1 MRFRRRSNEAAK
13 PDIQASGGTHP
24 NTEPRSSVVVATVAT
39 EAKGESTASLKV
51 YGPYASNL
59 ALSRHSARSPQMTD
73 VRHDWTQ
80 EEARALHDLPLTEL
94 LFRAQQVHRR
104 TQPRNAVQLCSL
116 LSIKTGA
123 CPEDCGYCPQSSK
136 YETGVDA
143 ERLMDVGEVLEKA
156 QQAKEAGASRF
167 CMGAAWRSPKKGSRQ
182 FQQVLEMVRG
192 VRALGLEACATLGM
206 LDDEQAQQLK
216 EAGLTAY
223 NHNLDTSEGYYGE
236 IITTRTYRD
245 RLDTIARV
253 SAAGISVCAGG
264 IIGMGESI
272 DDRVAMLV
280 TLANLDPQPESVPVN
295 ALVAV
300 AGTPLGDRPP
310 VESLEL
316 VRMCATARIMVPG
329 ARVRL
334 SAGRAS
340 LSREA
345 QLLCFMAGA
354 NSIFFGDK
362 LLTTGNP
369 DHDSDLAL
377 LEAAGLTALDPTEGE
392 GERSAA
398 ATGASDTWNA
408 AE

>member
-1 MRFRRRSNEAAK
+1 M
-13 PDIQASGGTHP
+13 
-24 NTEPRSSVVVATVAT
+24 
-39 EAKGESTASLKV
+39 
-51 YGPYASNL
+51 
-59 ALSRHSARSPQMTD
+59 SR
-73 VRHDWTQ
+73 VRHDWTRD
-80 EEARALHDLPLTEL
+80 EARELHDLPLTEL
-94 LFRAQQVHRR
+94 LFRAQEIHRR
-104 TQPRNAVQLCSL
+104 TQPHNAVQLCSL

-123 CPEDCGYCPQSSK
+123 CPEDCSYCPQSSK
-136 YETGVDA
+136 YDTGVDA
-143 ERLMDVGEVLEKA
+143 ERLMDVRDVLDKA
-156 QQAKEAGASRF
+156 RQAKEAGASRF

-206 LDDEQAQQLK
+206 LDDEQTRDLK
-216 EAGLTAY
+216 DAGLTAY
-223 NHNLDTSEGYYGE
+223 NHNLDTSEEYYGD
-236 IITTRTYRD
+236 IITTRTYQE

-253 SAAGISVCAGG
+253 AAAGISVCSGG
-264 IIGMGESI
+264 IIGMGETI

-280 TLANLDPQPESVPVN
+280 TLANLSPQPESVPIN
-295 ALVAV
+295 TLVAV
-300 AGTPLGDRPP
+300 RGTPLADQEP
-310 VESLEL
+310 VDSLEL
-316 VRMCATARIMVPG
+316 VRMCATARIMMPH
-329 ARVRL
+329 ARVRM

-377 LEAAGLTALDPTEGE
+377 LRAAGLSPIDPERA
-392 GERSAA
+392 RSAEA
-398 ATGASDTWNA
+398 ASPDGSEPAWDL

>member
-1 MRFRRRSNEAAK
+1 MS
-13 PDIQASGGTHP
+13 
-24 NTEPRSSVVVATVAT
+24 
-39 EAKGESTASLKV
+39 
-51 YGPYASNL
+51 
-59 ALSRHSARSPQMTD
+59 D
-73 VRHDWTQ
+73 VRHDWTR

-94 LFRAQQVHRR
+94 LFRAQEVHRR

-123 CPEDCGYCPQSSK
+123 CPEDCSYCPQSSK
-136 YETGVDA
+136 YETGVEA
-143 ERLMDVGEVLEKA
+143 ERLMDVKDVLDRA
-156 QQAKEAGASRF
+156 RLAKEAGASRF

-182 FQQVLEMVRG
+182 FEQVLEMVRG

-206 LDDEQAQQLK
+206 LDDEQTRQLK
-216 EAGLTAY
+216 AAGLTAY
-223 NHNLDTSEGYYGE
+223 NHNLDTSEEYYGE

-245 RLDTIARV
+245 RLETIARV
-253 SAAGISVCAGG
+253 AAAGISVCAGG

-280 TLANLDPQPESVPVN
+280 TLASLSPQPESVPVN

-300 AGTPLGDRPP
+300 PGTPLADQAP
-310 VESLEL
+310 VDPLEL
-316 VRMCATARIMVPG
+316 ARMCATARIMMPR

-369 DHDSDLAL
+369 DHDSDRSL
-377 LEAAGLTALDPTEGE
+377 LRDAGLDPLEPASATRAAVHREGSSGSLDF
-392 GERSAA
+392 
-398 ATGASDTWNA
+398 

>member
-1 MRFRRRSNEAAK
+1 MSE
-13 PDIQASGGTHP
+13 
-24 NTEPRSSVVVATVAT
+24 
-39 EAKGESTASLKV
+39 
-51 YGPYASNL
+51 
-59 ALSRHSARSPQMTD
+59 
-73 VRHDWTQ
+73 VRHDWSR

-94 LFRAQQVHRR
+94 LFRAQEVHRR

-123 CPEDCGYCPQSSK
+123 CPEDCSYCPQSSK
-136 YETGVDA
+136 YDTGVEA
-143 ERLMDVGEVLEKA
+143 ERLMDVKDVLDKA
-156 QQAKEAGASRF
+156 RQAKEAGASRF

-206 LDDEQAQQLK
+206 LDDEQTRELK
-216 EAGLTAY
+216 DAGLTAY
-223 NHNLDTSEGYYGE
+223 NHNLDTSADYYGE
-236 IITTRTYRD
+236 IITTRTYQE

-253 SAAGISVCAGG
+253 AAAGISVCAGG
-264 IIGMGESI
+264 IIGMGESV

-280 TLANLDPQPESVPVN
+280 TLANLTPQPESVPVN

-300 AGTPLGDRPP
+300 PGTPLGDQQP

-316 VRMCATARIMVPG
+316 VRMCATARIMIPH

-340 LSREA
+340 LTRDA
-345 QLLCFMAGA
+345 QVLCFMAGA

-377 LEAAGLTALDPTEGE
+377 LRAAGLDPLDPGQAEPSRSDE
-392 GERSAA
+392 PSAA
-398 ATGASDTWNA
+398 FEP

>member
-1 MRFRRRSNEAAK
+1 MSK
-13 PDIQASGGTHP
+13 
-24 NTEPRSSVVVATVAT
+24 
-39 EAKGESTASLKV
+39 
-51 YGPYASNL
+51 
-59 ALSRHSARSPQMTD
+59 
-73 VRHDWTQ
+73 VRHHWTRD
-80 EEARALHDLPLTEL
+80 EARALHDLPLTEL
-94 LFRAQQVHRR
+94 LFRAQEIHRR
-104 TQPRNAVQLCSL
+104 TQPANAVQLCSL

-123 CPEDCGYCPQSSK
+123 CPEDCSYCPQSSK
-136 YETGVDA
+136 YDTGLDA
-143 ERLMDVGEVLEKA
+143 ERLMDVEDVLAKA
-156 QQAKEAGASRF
+156 RQAKEAGASRF

-206 LDDEQAQQLK
+206 LDDEQTRELK
-216 EAGLTAY
+216 DAGLTAY
-223 NHNLDTSEGYYGE
+223 NHNLDTSEEYYGE
-236 IITTRTYRD
+236 IITTRTYQE

-253 SAAGISVCAGG
+253 AAAGISVCSGG
-264 IIGMGESI
+264 IIGMGETI

-280 TLANLDPQPESVPVN
+280 TLANLSPQPESVPVN

-300 AGTPLGDRPP
+300 RGTPLANRKP
-310 VESLEL
+310 VDSLEL
-316 VRMCATARIMVPG
+316 VRMCATARIMMPH

-340 LSREA
+340 LSRDA

-377 LEAAGLTALDPTEGE
+377 LRDAGLSPLHNPEHGQGGEVTSLDT
-392 GERSAA
+392 SK
-398 ATGASDTWNA
+398 TASDF